1 MLGQAIKHFVVV
13 GLLFALAVG
22 WALTA
27 VVNTLIGNAIVLAL
41 GERAEDAYGFALA
54 LTLISMA
61 LIGGSA
67 AAGNRV
73 FRSRVSRDPLPGR
86 SLALSTGLFVIVV
99 LAFVAPEMD
108 ELLHLFAAHTRATY
122 RNPGTAWLMLSLP
135 LLRLFGLPLLYV
147 LAASFKRADAAVE
160 SQAIA
165 A

>member
-1 MLGQAIKHFVVV
+1 MLGIAIKHFVVV

-27 VVNTLIGNAIVLAL
+27 VVNTLIGNAVVLAL

-67 AAGNRV
+67 IAGNRV
-73 FRSRVSRDPLPGR
+73 FRSRVSQAPMAGR
-86 SLALSTGLFVIVV
+86 SLALSTALFLLVV

-108 ELLHLFAAHTRATY
+108 ELLRLFASNTRATY

-135 LLRLFGLPLLYV
+135 LLRLLGLPLIYV
-147 LAASFKRADAAVE
+147 LAAGSKHAARPVE
-160 SQAIA
+160 TQAIA